1 MNERLEP
8 SARPAPVAPAL
19 AIEVRG
25 LVKRFE
31 DVVAVAG
38 TDFAV
43 PVGQCVGLLGPNGAG
58 KTTTVEIL
66 EGLQQ
71 PTSGEV
77 RLLGHSWSTHAEEIR
92 ERIGIALQET
102 HFHDRITVEETV
114 RLFRSFYKRGLPV
127 EQAISLVK
135 LEEKR
140 GVYVMKLSGGQR
152 QRLALAVALAADPE
166 ILFLDEPTTGLDPQS
181 RRALWDVIEGLK
193 GQGRTVVLTTHYME
207 EAQVLCDQVI
217 IMDHGRIVAQGS
229 PPQLI
234 ASIGAEQVIEFATT
248 LSLPADAFAGIPT
261 LVGTRPRGDGYTL
274 AVKELH
280 LALPGLL
287 SVISARGATLAHLST
302 RQATL
307 DDVFLAF
314 TGRSLRED
322 ATP

>member
-1 MNERLEP
+1 MEP
-8 SARPAPVAPAL
+8 SPGPTP

-38 TDFAV
+38 TDFEV
-43 PVGQCVGLLGPNGAG
+43 PAGQCVGLLGPNGAG

-77 RLLGHSWSTHAEEIR
+77 RLLGRSWARNAEEIR

-102 HFHDRITVEETV
+102 HFHDRLTVEETV
-114 RLFRSFYKRGLPV
+114 RLFRSFYPRGLSV
-127 EQAISLVK
+127 EEAIALVK

-140 GVYVMKLSGGQR
+140 GAYVMKLSGGQR

-181 RRALWDVIEGLK
+181 RRALWDVIEALK
-193 GQGRTVVLTTHYME
+193 GKGCTVVLTTHYME

-217 IMDHGRIVAQGS
+217 IMDHGRIVARGS
-229 PPQLI
+229 PAQLI
-234 ASIGAEQVIEFATT
+234 ASIGGEQVIEFAT
-248 LSLPADAFAGIPT
+248 SPALPAGDFAKVPT
-261 LVGTRPRGDGYTL
+261 LVASRPRGEGHTL
-274 AVKELH
+274 SVKELH
-280 LALPGLL
+280 RALPALL
-287 SVISARGATLAHLST
+287 TIVGARSARLVHLST

-322 ATP
+322 AQP

>member
-1 MNERLEP
+1 LEP
-8 SARPAPVAPAL
+8 SPSPAPAPAL

-31 DVVAVAG
+31 DLVAVAG
-38 TDFAV
+38 TDFEV

-66 EGLQQ
+66 EGLQR

-77 RLLGHSWSTHAEEIR
+77 KLLGQTWSQNADAIR

-102 HFHDRITVEETV
+102 HFHDRLTVEETV
-114 RLFRSFYKRGLPV
+114 RLFRSFYQRGLSV
-127 EQAISLVK
+127 EEAIALVK

-140 GVYVMKLSGGQR
+140 ATYVMKLSGGQK

-193 GQGRTVVLTTHYME
+193 GKGRTVVLTTHYME

-217 IMDHGRIVAQGS
+217 IMDHGRIVARGS
-229 PPQLI
+229 PAQLI

-248 LSLPADAFAGIPT
+248 PSLPADTFSEVPT
-261 LVGTRPRGDGYTL
+261 LVGVRPRGDGHTL
-274 AVKELH
+274 SVKELH
-280 LALPGLL
+280 RALPGLL
-287 SVISARGATLAHLST
+287 SIVSARGATLAHLST

-322 ATP
+322 NES